1 MATWRQVQA
10 AIAKLPETREEQ
22 NKRGERKWVTD
33 GRFFAWERP
42 LRKTDIK
49 ALGAKA
55 LGAKALGAKAP
66 GGPILGVRTV
76 DLEMK
81 DALLGSGHAG
91 LFTTPHFNGYPAIL
105 IALDDVSLA
114 TLKVVLEES
123 WLAHAP
129 AKTAEAYLAKRRKTK
144 ARAT

>member
-42 LRKTDIK
+42 LRKTDI
-49 ALGAKA
+49 
-55 LGAKALGAKAP
+55 KALGAKAP

-114 TLKVVLEES
+114 TLKIVLEES